1 MEHEYLGVHTRFRVG
16 GRSNLAPGRRPDRPA
31 VRIRDRRSLRL
42 PHVLAE
48 ADHARAVKK
57 TRSLRHA
64 LARLVTPSGST
75 TADGV
80 TASWPPAVEAVQRLQ
95 PAGANG
101 VGGARAVDAWEGE
114 GGSVDF
120 GPRHE
125 NGRVNRLERGSVVE
139 GLSWEMFCETF
150 YRDEKRHYFPAI
162 SAWSRYRDGDR
173 SRPEGARQRAPA
185 LGSRA
190 GEEPALRVANG
201 AVDSPLLALVDL
213 GRLS

>member
-1 MEHEYLGVHTRFRVG
+1 VEHEYLGVHTRFRVD
-16 GRSNLAPGRRPDRPA
+16 GRSSLAPGRRPDRPA
-31 VRIRDRRSLRL
+31 ARVRDRRSLRL
-42 PHVLAE
+42 
-48 ADHARAVKK
+48 
-57 TRSLRHA
+57 SHA
-64 LARLVTPSGST
+64 LAGLIMLEPSRKHGHYDTRWPAWLIRSSST

-80 TASWPPAVEAVQRLQ
+80 TANRPPAVEGVQRLQ
-95 PAGANG
+95 PAGATA
-101 VGGARAVDAWEGE
+101 VGGAVDAWEGE

-185 LGSRA
+185 PGSRA

>member
-1 MEHEYLGVHTRFRVG
+1 MLEPSRKHGRYDTRW
-16 GRSNLAPGRRPDRPA
+16 PA
-31 VRIRDRRSLRL
+31 WLIR
-42 PHVLAE
+42 
-48 ADHARAVKK
+48 
-57 TRSLRHA
+57 
-64 LARLVTPSGST
+64 SGST

-80 TASWPPAVEAVQRLQ
+80 TANWPPAVEGVQQLQ
-95 PAGANG
+95 PAGANV
-101 VGGARAVDAWEGE
+101 VGGARAVDAWERE
-114 GGSVDF
+114 GSPVDF

-185 LGSRA
+185 PGSRA

>member
-1 MEHEYLGVHTRFRVG
+1 VEHEYLGVHTRFRVG
-16 GRSNLAPGRRPDRPA
+16 GRSNLAPGRRPDRSA
-31 VRIRDRRSLRL
+31 AGIRDRRSLRL

-48 ADHARAVKK
+48 LIMLEPSRKHGHYD
-57 TRSLRHA
+57 TRWPAWLHR
-64 LARLVTPSGST
+64 SGST

-80 TASWPPAVEAVQRLQ
+80 TASWPPAVETVQRLQ

-101 VGGARAVDAWEGE
+101 VGAVDAWEGE

-173 SRPEGARQRAPA
+173 SQPEGARQRAPA

-201 AVDSPLLALVDL
+201 AVDRPLLALVDL

>member
-1 MEHEYLGVHTRFRVG
+1 VEHEYLGVRTRFRVD
-16 GRSNLAPGRRPDRPA
+16 GRSNLAPGRRPDRSA
-31 VRIRDRRSLRL
+31 ARTRDRRSLRL
-42 PHVLAE
+42 QHVLAGLIMLE
-48 ADHARAVKK
+48 PSRKHGHYD
-57 TRSLRHA
+57 TRWPAWLIR
-64 LARLVTPSGST
+64 SGST

-80 TASWPPAVEAVQRLQ
+80 TANRPPAVEAVQRLQ
-95 PAGANG
+95 PAGANV

-125 NGRVNRLERGSVVE
+125 DGRVNRLERGSVVE

-173 SRPEGARQRAPA
+173 SRPEGARQGAPA

-201 AVDSPLLALVDL
+201 
-213 GRLS
+213 GR